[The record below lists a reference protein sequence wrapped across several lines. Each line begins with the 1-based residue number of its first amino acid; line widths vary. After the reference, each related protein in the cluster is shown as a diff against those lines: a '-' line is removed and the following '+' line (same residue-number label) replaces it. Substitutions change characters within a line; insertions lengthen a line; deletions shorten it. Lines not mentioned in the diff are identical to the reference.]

1 MLFFFEK
8 NIRFLF
14 PRLEAIWV
22 SKNKI
27 FSFDMF
33 PILTKLITI
42 QMLDNI
48 KYHYRRLLLVFA
60 STIDEP

>member
-1 MLFFFEK
+1 MLFFSEK

-27 FSFDMF
+27 YSFDMF
-33 PILTKLITI
+33 QILTKLITI

-48 KYHYRRLLLVFA
+48 
-60 STIDEP
+60 

>member
-1 MLFFFEK
+1 M
-8 NIRFLF
+8 RFLF

-27 FSFDMF
+27 YSFDMF
-33 PILTKLITI
+33 QILTKLITI

-48 KYHYRRLLLVFA
+48 KYHYRRCMHLLLVFA